1 MNFQTIVLMPIPL
14 SPCIR
19 VKRLPVICQVRPYQ
33 VLRARGGID
42 ILEYSSLLFPNH
54 SNNFQADVLQPTPS
68 PFNLMSERFKSSG
81 REGVLSLNPIIF
93 VSDSTD
99 TAGGA

>member
-1 MNFQTIVLMPIPL
+1 MVLMPLPL

-19 VKRLPVICQVRPYQ
+19 VKRLPFICQVRPYQ

-42 ILEYSSLLFPNH
+42 ILEYSSLLSQKY

-68 PFNLMSERFKSSG
+68 PFILMSERLKSSG
-81 REGVLSLNPIIF
+81 REGVLSLM
-93 VSDSTD
+93 
-99 TAGGA
+99 